1 MLLKNIKRRLIV
13 EDKMQNRS
21 VQVGGDSYAPIITG
35 DKAKDIYNRISLEK
49 KYNHISAEKKL
60 DLAEAAAEIQRLLGQ
75 LSKTYPSENP
85 AEQLNLTAKA
95 VATIES
101 NPTIKSRIVKGIQ
114 AGGAEAIKE
123 LINHPAINILMA
135 TLEGMK

>member
-1 MLLKNIKRRLIV
+1 M
-13 EDKMQNRS
+13 EDRMENRS
-21 VQVGGDSYAPIITG
+21 VQVGRDSYAPIITG
-35 DKAKDIYNRISLEK
+35 DNVKDIHNRISVQK
-49 KYNHISAEKKL
+49 KYNHISTERKW
-60 DLAEAAAEIQRLLGQ
+60 DLAEAAAEIQRLLEQ

-114 AGGAEAIKE
+114 AGGVEAIKE
-123 LINHPAINILMA
+123 LVNHPAINILMA